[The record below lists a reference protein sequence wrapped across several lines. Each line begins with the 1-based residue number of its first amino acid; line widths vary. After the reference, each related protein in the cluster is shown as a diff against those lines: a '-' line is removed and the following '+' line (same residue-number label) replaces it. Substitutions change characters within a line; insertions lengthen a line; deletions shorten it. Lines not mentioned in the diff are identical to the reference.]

1 MVENI
6 IQTILILLAIFVP
19 VIRKNNEYGNLSLTR
34 DYTIFLRA
42 IAIVLVVMHHVSNY
56 FHCNYFTPLGG
67 IGVSMFLIMSGYG
80 LNESYKS
87 KGLSRFWRNKIVRVL
102 LPCWI
107 VISIANII
115 KINDFSIES
124 YMKALLCINVNWYVR
139 YLFYWYLIFYVCTR
153 FCERFRILI
162 FSGIGVFMLF
172 LPEIEAEQSFS
183 FLVGV
188 VISNSQ
194 HSNNKMIDMLNKYK
208 YLIFLCG
215 VVFFLLKQN
224 TVIRSY
230 EGTVIYNGI
239 QMLVKLPLS
248 IAAITILN
256 KFYQKYENKLIDYI
270 GKISYELYLTHCAM
284 LFVLGVSQIAL
295 VNIISF
301 YLISFFSAIVLFKI
315 DKLINKKIK

>member
-1 MVENI
+1 MIENI
-6 IQTILILLAIFVP
+6 IQTILILLVILVP
-19 VIRKNNEYGNLSLTR
+19 IKRKNNVNGNLSLTR
-34 DYTIFLRA
+34 DYTNFLRA
-42 IAIVLVVMHHVSNY
+42 IAIILVVMHHVSNFY
-56 FHCNYFTPLGG
+56 HCNYFTPLGG
-67 IGVSMFLIMSGYG
+67 IGVSMFLILSGYG

-87 KGLSRFWRNKIVRVL
+87 KGLSRFWRNKIVRVV

-115 KINDFSIES
+115 KISDFSIDS
-124 YMKALLCINVNWYVR
+124 YIKALLCINVNWYVR

-153 FCERFRILI
+153 FCVKFRLLI
-162 FSGIGVFMLF
+162 FSGIGVLMLF

-188 VISNSQ
+188 IISNCQ
-194 HSNNKMIDMLNKYK
+194 HSNNKVIDLLNKFK
-208 YLIFLCG
+208 YLILFCG
-215 VVFFLLKQN
+215 ISSFLLKQN
-224 TVIRSY
+224 SVIRSY

-239 QMLVKLPLS
+239 QMLIKLPLS
-248 IAAITILN
+248 IAVMIMLN
-256 KFYQKYENKLIDYI
+256 AYYHKFENKLMDYV

-284 LFVLGVSQIAL
+284 LFVLEISQIVL

-301 YLISFFSAIVLFKI
+301 YLISFSSAIVLFKI

>member
-1 MVENI
+1 MIENI

-19 VIRKNNEYGNLSLTR
+19 IKRKNKEKGQLSLTR
-34 DYTIFLRA
+34 DYTNFLRA
-42 IAIVLVVMHHVSNY
+42 IAIILVVMHHVSNY

-67 IGVSMFLIMSGYG
+67 IGVSMFLILSGYG

-87 KGLSRFWRNKIVRVL
+87 KGLSRFWRNKIVRVV

-115 KINDFSIES
+115 KIGDFNVES
-124 YMKALLCINVNWYVR
+124 YLKALLCINVNWYVR

-153 FCERFRILI
+153 YCVRYRLLI
-162 FSGIGVFMLF
+162 FSGIGVLMLF

-188 VISNSQ
+188 VISNYQ
-194 HSNNKMIDMLNKYK
+194 HSDNKLIEMLNKYK
-208 YLIFLCG
+208 YLILLCG
-215 VVFFLLKQN
+215 VSSFLLKQN
-224 TVIRSY
+224 PVIRSY

-248 IAAITILN
+248 VAVITILN
-256 KFYQKYENKLIDYI
+256 AYYQKFENKLIDYV

-284 LFVLGVSQIAL
+284 LFILGISQIAL

-315 DKLINKKIK
+315 DKLINKKLK

>member
-1 MVENI
+1 
-6 IQTILILLAIFVP
+6 
-19 VIRKNNEYGNLSLTR
+19 
-34 DYTIFLRA
+34 
-42 IAIVLVVMHHVSNY
+42 
-56 FHCNYFTPLGG
+56 
-67 IGVSMFLIMSGYG
+67 
-80 LNESYKS
+80 
-87 KGLSRFWRNKIVRVL
+87 
-102 LPCWI
+102 
-107 VISIANII
+107 
-115 KINDFSIES
+115 
-124 YMKALLCINVNWYVR
+124 
-139 YLFYWYLIFYVCTR
+139 
-153 FCERFRILI
+153 
-162 FSGIGVFMLF
+162 MLF

-194 HSNNKMIDMLNKYK
+194 HSNNKMINILNRYK
-208 YLIFLCG
+208 YLIFFCG